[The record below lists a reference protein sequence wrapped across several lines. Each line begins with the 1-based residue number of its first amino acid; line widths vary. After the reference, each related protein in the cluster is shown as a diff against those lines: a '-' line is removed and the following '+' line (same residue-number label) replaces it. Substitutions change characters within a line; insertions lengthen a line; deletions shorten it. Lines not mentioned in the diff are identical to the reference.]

1 MQLPW
6 RKPPAAMVRALSG
19 WVATQSRR
27 DHSPSKQ
34 GLSMSRRRLSLLPA
48 LLFLACASSAL
59 AESGRGQRAGVN
71 ASVKEIGRVEMWRGS
86 SRFGLSVAAPFVWR
100 CPSNLAI
107 TPFPHPA
114 HRTGRAD
121 LPHPALGQ
129 DTHAFAHERSCTEP
143 LISSA
148 SRVTH
153 AVILTAAPSQ
163 PPMRPLGPTPASRI
177 KVRVLPSLR
186 HLTPSATPV
195 P

>member
-34 GLSMSRRRLSLLPA
+34 GLSMSRRRLSLFPA

-129 DTHAFAHERSCTEP
+129 D
-143 LISSA
+143 
-148 SRVTH
+148 VT
-153 AVILTAAPSQ
+153 PS
-163 PPMRPLGPTPASRI
+163 PTPRRAPAHSVESIHSGRRDARVDRSR
-177 KVRVLPSLR
+177 
-186 HLTPSATPV
+186 PV
-195 P
+195 YA

>member
-1 MQLPW
+1 MA
-6 RKPPAAMVRALSG
+6 KIAKTASG
-19 WVATQSRR
+19 R
-27 DHSPSKQ
+27 
-34 GLSMSRRRLSLLPA
+34 
-48 LLFLACASSAL
+48 FLAPYGLAL
-59 AESGRGQRAGVN
+59 D
-71 ASVKEIGRVEMWRGS
+71 GRVEMWRGS

-143 LISSA
+143 LISSG

-153 AVILTAAPSQ
+153 AVILTAVPSQ

-177 KVRVLPSLR
+177 KVRVPSF
-186 HLTPSATPV
+186 TSASDAFRNSRALAEFIRVAPISSTSPLSASALN
-195 P
+195 